1 MTSDRLFSS
10 KDLVLKHKVV
20 LQLCRLCLLANFPAS
35 MITRAP
41 GGRGGGGGGRE
52 LGRGVRLASQ
62 NPYPI
67 YDQNLRFSLPYI

>member
-41 GGRGGGGGGRE
+41 GGRGGGGGGE
-52 LGRGVRLASQ
+52 GIG
-62 NPYPI
+62 
-67 YDQNLRFSLPYI
+67 